1 MSCPLSSP
9 FCSAPVMEFPG
20 LSFSPG
26 FKLQDEVRYKLGAP
40 VSHPVL
46 DHYSFAL
53 VAAFGRCKFK
63 LSPSSIGFLLHAA
76 IGGIAAHFNVSQL
89 SERDS
94 NSGFLRKLWASL
106 WSTSAP
112 SIAILSWSPSSFG
125 VMAVPTGGV
134 SLLCSRRR
142 KLIPGWWPLL
152 NLAPDPLL
160 RWSNLR
166 SSLVPTRF
174 PWPLAVLL
182 TVLLR
187 LAEVLCF
194 GSGKTLCL

>member
-1 MSCPLSSP
+1 
-9 FCSAPVMEFPG
+9 
-20 LSFSPG
+20 
-26 FKLQDEVRYKLGAP
+26 
-40 VSHPVL
+40 
-46 DHYSFAL
+46 
-53 VAAFGRCKFK
+53 
-63 LSPSSIGFLLHAA
+63 
-76 IGGIAAHFNVSQL
+76 
-89 SERDS
+89 
-94 NSGFLRKLWASL
+94 L

-166 SSLVPTRF
+166 PSLVPTRF

-187 LAEVLCF
+187 LRRGAMLRLRRDALSLIVFSFLLLLIVFSFLLPLANPLLCVPEDRAY
-194 GSGKTLCL
+194 SCRVS